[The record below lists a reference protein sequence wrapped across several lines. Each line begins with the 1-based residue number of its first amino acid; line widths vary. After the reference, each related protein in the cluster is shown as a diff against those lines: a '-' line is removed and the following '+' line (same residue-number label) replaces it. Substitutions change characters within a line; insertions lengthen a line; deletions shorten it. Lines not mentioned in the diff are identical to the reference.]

1 MKSKEQVGFDIISVG
16 KEGLIRPLIIRFV
29 IYVLWKVYLLSAK
42 IPKKRGWEGNY
53 GNSILRLSYKVLVGR
68 MR

>member
-1 MKSKEQVGFDIISVG
+1 MKSKEQVGFDNISAG
-16 KEGLIRPLIIRFV
+16 KEGLIRPLITTFI

-42 IPKKRGWEGNY
+42 IPKKNGGNY

-68 MR
+68 IR